1 MVQSR
6 RMTRWVLT
14 VCAALTCGAIEA
26 MPEAPAK
33 LSFTEAQVVQGRAAY
48 GKACGACHGA
58 NLEGGAGVALAGA
71 SFSRT
76 WGDGHHGLHDFYDV
90 IAKQMPKNAPGSLS
104 DDEYLAITAYLLSKN
119 SYAAGV
125 TKLSVAKLD
134 VELGAPGGATLGGAT
149 QVGAASPTAVANP
162 IYPQRAAKVL
172 EASGS
177 RPTDD
182 DLLHVR
188 DSDWLTYNRTLAGDR
203 FSPLR
208 QIDTKNAGKLRV
220 TCLLQLGELGSFE
233 SSPVVYEGRMYL
245 TTAHKVTAVD
255 AANCATLWSY
265 TYVPVDPEHLP
276 GNRGVAL
283 YQGKVFRGTTDGHLL
298 ALDAANGQVL
308 WDIRV
313 GDGAKGYEITGA
325 PVAFDGKVFTGDAG
339 ADVGINGR
347 IYAFD
352 VNTGALI
359 WDFNIVAEGDDP
371 GAGTWGAGAIHGG
384 GATWSS
390 MAIDPVRKLLFVP
403 TGNPAAD
410 FNDKLRPGTNL
421 YTDSVVA
428 LSIPTG
434 KLSWYVQ
441 QVPHD
446 VHDWDTAAAP
456 ALYEQAGHPYM
467 AVASKNGLMYI
478 YDRDTHQTLSQTQFT
493 TRENIDTPLQL
504 DAPVHVCPGA
514 LGQYNGAAYSP
525 TLKMLFIGAADRC
538 NTLQMGEPRYVAGNV
553 YFGGMFKTDPQELQ
567 SGWLKGFD
575 AGSGRELW
583 SVHEKNPILA
593 AVTPTAGGLL
603 LTGNSGGDFTVYDA
617 KRGTLLYRFAT
628 GGPVAAGIS
637 TYTVAG
643 KQYIAVPSG
652 QFIARLGI
660 RQWLGD
666 VGDFQPSVVSTCV
679 VKSWSKTCGI
689 RRT

>member
-1 MVQSR
+1 MIHSR
-6 RMTRWVLT
+6 RIDLR
-14 VCAALTCGAIEA
+14 AAAAWSLALAGGAIEA
-26 MPEAPAK
+26 MPADAPAK
-33 LSFTEAQVVQGRAAY
+33 LTFTEAQVVQGRAAY
-48 GKACGACHGA
+48 GKSCAVCHGA
-58 NLEGGAGVALAGA
+58 NLEGGAGVALAGV
-71 SFSRT
+71 SFSRS
-76 WGDGHHGLHDFYDV
+76 WGDGHHGLRDFYDV
-90 IAKQMPKNAPGSLS
+90 IAKQMPKNAPGSLT
-104 DDEYLAITAYLLSKN
+104 DDEYLAITAFLLAKN
-119 SYAAGV
+119 SYPAGAA
-125 TKLSVAKLD
+125 KLTLAALD
-134 VELGAPGGATLGGAT
+134 VELGSPEGASGGAP
-149 QVGAASPTAVANP
+149 AAPSSQPAVSAAG
-162 IYPQRAAKVL
+162 YPQRAAKII

-182 DLLHVR
+182 ELMHVR
-188 DSDWLTYNRTLAGDR
+188 DADWLTYNRNLAGDR

-208 QIDTKNAGKLRV
+208 QITVANAGGLRLK
-220 TCLLQLGELGSFE
+220 CLLQLGELGSFE
-233 SSPVVYEGRMYL
+233 SSPVVYDGRLYV

-255 AANCATLWSY
+255 GSNCSMLWSY

-283 YQGKVFRGTTDGHLL
+283 YQGKVFRGTTDGHLI
-298 ALDAANGQVL
+298 ALDAASGQVL

-347 IYAFD
+347 VYAFD
-352 VNTGALI
+352 ANTGALI
-359 WDFNIVAEGDDP
+359 WDFNIVAQGDDP
-371 GAGTWGAGAIHGG
+371 GAGTWGAGALHGG

-410 FNDKLRPGTNL
+410 FNDKLRPGANL
-421 YTDSVVA
+421 YTDSIVA
-428 LSIPTG
+428 LRIPTG
-434 KLSWYVQ
+434 QLAWYVQ

-456 ALYEQAGHPYM
+456 ALFEQAGHPYM

-478 YDRDTHQTLSQTQFT
+478 YDRDNQQTLSQSPFT
-493 TRENIDTPLQL
+493 TRENIDTPLKL

-525 TLKMLFIGAADRC
+525 ALKMLFIGAADRC

-553 YFGGMFKTDPQELQ
+553 YFGGVFKTDPKDKQ

-575 AGSGRELW
+575 AGTGREIW
-583 SVHEKNPILA
+583 SVHEKDPILA
-593 AVTPTAGGLL
+593 AVTPTAGGVL

-617 KRGTLLYRFAT
+617 KTGGLIYRFAT

-652 QFIARLGI
+652 NSSRDSASASGSATLEIFSL
-660 RQWLGD
+660 
-666 VGDFQPSVVSTCV
+666 P
-679 VKSWSKTCGI
+679 
-689 RRT
+689 